1 MWVATSSVQYITD
14 GDSAAY

>member
-1 MWVATSSVQYITD
+1 VATSSVQYITD